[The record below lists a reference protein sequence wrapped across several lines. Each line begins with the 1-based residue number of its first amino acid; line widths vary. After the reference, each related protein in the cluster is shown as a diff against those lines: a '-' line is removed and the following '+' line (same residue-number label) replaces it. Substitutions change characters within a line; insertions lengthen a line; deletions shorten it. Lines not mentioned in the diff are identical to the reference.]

1 MGEIR
6 LDSDR
11 AHPKSYMFW
20 APVQRQQFERNLDET
35 HVLILESL
43 QEREEA
49 TEAHLGNT
57 DAGGSHLWEHDLPWG
72 PWCWQVWFWSPSPSL
87 LPPGAYLQTNGPVAT
102 TQGKTCQPSR
112 TRPALPTNMPRIVN
126 PTTKERTTQPHTV
139 GAPGARN
146 FNYQRGVCS
155 WEQVS
160 PLWPL
165 LQDQETERTYPI
177 YRNQFIK

>member
-11 AHPKSYMFW
+11 ACPKSYMFW

-57 DAGGSHLWEHDLPWG
+57 DAGGSHLWEHVLPWG
-72 PWCWQVWFWSPSPSL
+72 PWCCQVWFWSPSPSL

-102 TQGKTCQPSR
+102 TQGRTCQPQAGQGQQDKAS
-112 TRPALPTNMPRIVN
+112 PTYQHAQNSQSHHKRKN
-126 PTTKERTTQPHTV
+126 HTAHTV
-139 GAPGARN
+139 GAPGTHN
-146 FNYQRGVCS
+146 FIYQRGVCS
-155 WEQVS
+155 
-160 PLWPL
+160 
-165 LQDQETERTYPI
+165 
-177 YRNQFIK
+177 